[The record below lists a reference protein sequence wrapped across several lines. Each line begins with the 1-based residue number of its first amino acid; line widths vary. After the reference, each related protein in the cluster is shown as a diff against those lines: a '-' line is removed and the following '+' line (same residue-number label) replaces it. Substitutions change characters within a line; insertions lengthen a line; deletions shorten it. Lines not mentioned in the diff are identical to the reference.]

1 MVKEDNNPV
10 EILLA
15 TCNSA
20 RYLGELARSI
30 GDQDW
35 ADWRLLV
42 RDDGSCD
49 GTGELIGALARE
61 HPSRVRVLVPSKRAD
76 ARENFSTLLQNS
88 TAPYVMFCDHDDV
101 WKPDK
106 VSRSMEAMRRQEAV
120 CGSKTPVLVFTDMEV
135 ADRELRR
142 LHGSYFRYQH
152 IDPARTR
159 FHQLLVQN
167 VPSGC
172 TMLLNRAL
180 ADLCRP
186 IPPEAVMHDHWIAL
200 VAAAFGKIAYLDEP
214 TLLYRQHGGNYYG
227 ASGYGGRYLVERAH
241 RGPRAA
247 RQRFYQNVRQ
257 ARAFLDRYGDRLAGS
272 ERAMLSEFA
281 SLEDLSWGQR
291 RRVLIRHGLWKT
303 GLTRNLGMLLI
314 I

>member
-135 ADRELRR
+135 ADRDLRR
-142 LHGSYFRYQH
+142 IHRSYFRYQH
-152 IDPARTR
+152 IDPGRIR

-180 ADLCRP
+180 AELCGT
-186 IPPEAVMHDHWIAL
+186 IPAEAVMHDHWIAL
-200 VAAAFGKIAYLDEP
+200 VAAAFGAIVYVDEP

-227 ASGYGGRYLVERAH
+227 ASAYGGRYLLERTQ
-241 RGPRAA
+241 RGPAAA
-247 RQRFYQNVRQ
+247 RRRFYQNVRQ
-257 ARAFLDRYGDRLAGS
+257 ARAFLERYGDRLDGF
-272 ERAMLSEFA
+272 RRKTLSEFA
-281 SLEDLSWGQR
+281 SLGDLPWGQR
-291 RRVLIRHGLWKT
+291 RRVLIKHGLWKT
-303 GLTRNLGMLLI
+303 GLIRNIGMLLTI
-314 I
+314 